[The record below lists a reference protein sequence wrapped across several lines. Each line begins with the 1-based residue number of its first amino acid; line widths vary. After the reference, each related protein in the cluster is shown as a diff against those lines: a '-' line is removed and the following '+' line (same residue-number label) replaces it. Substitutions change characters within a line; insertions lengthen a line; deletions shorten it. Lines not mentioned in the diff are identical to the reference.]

1 MTIKLLQNKLKPYH
15 EWHGNNKCKQNT
27 AIFSILPE
35 LTLSSFKLFVLRPH
49 GTVAPQPLS
58 TSELMHSASAHINDK
73 TLITVCMEADEHGRF
88 GFNVRGGTDV
98 NLPVLVARIAP
109 HSPADKVVPKIKEGD
124 KVILIN
130 GHDVYG
136 LTHNQVVNL
145 IKATR
150 EHNPYGQLVLT
161 IKPSVEQTAIVEEE
175 EPICQYV
182 PDNYVDHP
190 KYDDAIFSQSL
201 FLLRDG
207 LASGACLEQFEQLYK
222 KNDNLIISE
231 SKKEENMAKN
241 RYRDILPCNYAFPYL
256 HLRFNTCN
264 SIIIKK

>member
-1 MTIKLLQNKLKPYH
+1 MGTTNVSKTKKYDFRI
-15 EWHGNNKCKQNT
+15 
-27 AIFSILPE
+27 IFQ
-35 LTLSSFKLFVLRPH
+35 LTTLIFVFRPH
-49 GTVAPQPLS
+49 GTISPQPLLS
-58 TSELMHSASAHINDK
+58 AAELMHSATAHLNEK
-73 TLITVCMEADEHGRF
+73 SLITVCMEADEHGRF

-109 HSPADKVVPKIKEGD
+109 HSPADRVVPKIKEGD
-124 KVILIN
+124 KVLLIN
-130 GHDVYG
+130 GHDVNG

-161 IKPSVEQTAIVEEE
+161 IKPSVEETAIIEEE

-207 LASGACLEQFEQLYK
+207 LASGALLEQFEQLYK
-222 KNDNLIISE
+222 KNDNLTITE
-231 SKKEENMAKN
+231 AKKEENMAKN
-241 RYRDILPCNYAFPYL
+241 RYRDILPCKSFVSLFYL
-256 HLRFNTCN
+256 WV
-264 SIIIKK
+264 